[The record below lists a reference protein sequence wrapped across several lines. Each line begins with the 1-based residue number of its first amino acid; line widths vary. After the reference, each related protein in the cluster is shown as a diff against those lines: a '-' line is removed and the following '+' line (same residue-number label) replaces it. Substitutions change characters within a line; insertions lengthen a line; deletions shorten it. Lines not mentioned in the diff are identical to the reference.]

1 MKTTLIITRHE
12 SVKGF
17 QSDKKWLVFTLMISF
32 FFITNSQSKE
42 ATPIDL
48 LFSLKASSTWREF
61 TNNPSQRGKKTS
73 DKRVLIGEIKI
84 KSKEIMFL
92 DELKASWCGGNIGKM
107 VASLYS
113 KKITDRRSPI
123 PIDDNL
129 ICDGTWNPV
138 AKEFVFPVNKKLV
151 ASDTYYLMLHVPKKF
166 ESQLKVGSFKIQGRE
181 QCAMLSLKKP

>member
-1 MKTTLIITRHE
+1 MKTIMLTLIL
-12 SVKGF
+12 SC
-17 QSDKKWLVFTLMISF
+17 
-32 FFITNSQSKE
+32 FIVATSRGKE
-42 ATPIDL
+42 TKPIDF
-48 LFSLKASSTWREF
+48 FSLKASSTWREF
-61 TNNPSQRGKKTS
+61 ASSPSQRNKKTH
-73 DKRVLIGEIKI
+73 DKRILIGEIKL

-92 DELKASWCGGNIGKM
+92 EELKASWCGGNIGTM

-129 ICDGTWNPV
+129 ICDGTWNPE

-166 ESQLKVGSFKIQGRE
+166 ESQLKVGSFKIQGRK
-181 QCAMLSLKKP
+181 QCAMLSFKK